1 MTAYIQ
7 KAIWPDTAAIRYGKV
22 KVVTNDSTPTQPTIN
37 LGIIVVEMTCHKN
50 ICIKKR
56 GKIASLKLSPF
67 F

>member
-37 LGIIVVEMTCHKN
+37 LGIIDVEMTCHKN
-50 ICIKKR
+50 IYITSK
-56 GKIASLKLSPF
+56 GKLRL
-67 F
+67 